1 MQPTSLSW
9 WTASSKNWVNDMTQA
24 ASVYAQALYDLAKD
38 EKLGKTILE
47 ELTVLKKVFAEN
59 PEYAKLLS
67 APDLP
72 KQERCTILDEA
83 FRGKVHPYLLN
94 FLKILTEKGYIRQ
107 FPHCCDAYRG
117 FYNEDNGILVVK
129 AVSAVALSP
138 QQVQKLTA
146 KLEATTGKHI
156 DLHCSVD
163 AATLGGLRLNYDGK
177 QVDGT
182 VKTKLDSIGKLLKNT
197 VL

>member
-1 MQPTSLSW
+1 
-9 WTASSKNWVNDMTQA
+9 MTQA
-24 ASVYAQALYDLAKD
+24 ANTYAQALYDLAKD
-38 EKLGKTILE
+38 EGLGKTVLE
-47 ELTVLKKVFAEN
+47 ELSVLKTVFAEN
-59 PEYAKLLS
+59 PEYSKFLS

-72 KQERCTILDEA
+72 KQERCNILDEA
-83 FRGKVHPYLLN
+83 FRGKVHPYVLN

-107 FPHCCDAYRG
+107 FPACCEAYRG

-129 AVSAVALSP
+129 AVSAVALSA
-138 QQVQKLTA
+138 QQLEKLIA
-146 KLEATTGKHI
+146 KLEATTGKKI

-163 AATLGGLRLNYDGK
+163 AAMLGGLRLSYDGK

-182 VKTKLDSIGKLLKNT
+182 VKNRLDSIGKLLKNT

>member
-1 MQPTSLSW
+1 
-9 WTASSKNWVNDMTQA
+9 MTQA
-24 ASVYAQALYDLAKD
+24 ANTYAQALYDLAKD
-38 EKLGKTILE
+38 EGLGKTILE
-47 ELTVLKKVFAEN
+47 ELSVLKNVFSDN

-67 APDLP
+67 ASDLP
-72 KQERCTILDEA
+72 KQERCGVLDEA
-83 FRGKVHPYLLN
+83 FRGKVHPYVLN

-107 FPHCCDAYRG
+107 FPQCCDAYRG

-129 AVSAVALSP
+129 AVSAAPLN
-138 QQVQKLTA
+138 QQQTEKLIA
-146 KLEATTGKHI
+146 KLEATTGKKI

-163 AATLGGLRLNYDGK
+163 AAMLGGLRLSYDGK

-182 VKTKLDSIGKLLKNT
+182 VKNRLDSIGKLLKNT